1 MGDMELLRRKAHL
14 SSGGSDMGWG
24 FLTMTAAD
32 YREAEL
38 AEGGCTCDECEY
50 AYHGVGEMDD
60 DSFAVEPWSEHVFC
74 ALRRA
79 MVLETHRPCADWI
92 G

>member
-1 MGDMELLRRKAHL
+1 
-14 SSGGSDMGWG
+14 
-24 FLTMTAAD
+24 MTAAD
-32 YREAEL
+32 CREDELDEL